1 MAYRAGSIVVADDK
15 LNIVMERGLRD
26 VDHTPKDNR
35 TRIQRNSMTE
45 MGGGVVASGNVEYSG
60 PFMAKRAD
68 DTFIRVESPAEFMGG
83 YTGFAGSICAPDMQI
98 LKHVES
104 FDVSFT
110 EGQEKTLC
118 CLVVTWGTN
127 GLSVSWGFYADPW
140 KTCVDTD
147 RLVTSDEANP
157 KTETNPMRD
166 PFISIYPIFRMEGN
180 RIVQIQH
187 GHIVEFNRWWRS

>member
-1 MAYRAGSIVVADDK
+1 MKFVEATDSVIDS
-15 LNIVMERGLRD
+15 LRKMSS
-26 VDHTPKDNR
+26 VSRSYIKKNPRKKYCSFWE
-35 TRIQRNSMTE
+35 NS
-45 MGGGVVASGNVEYSG
+45 SGNAGYSG

-68 DTFIRVESPAEFMGG
+68 DTFIRIESPAEFMGG

-118 CLVVTWGTN
+118 CLVVTWGTS
-127 GLSVSWGFYADPW
+127 GISVSWGFYADPW

-147 RLVTSDEANP
+147 RLVTADEANP
-157 KTETNPMRD
+157 KTEINPMRD